1 MQWKEADV
9 NAHRKIL
16 GKGLHWKVLLLCS
29 HTLSSRVLGNDK
41 SSLWDGKDDE
51 WDAKINL
58 ILERNLI
65 VFRLCYLVYQKWG
78 WGRVMSEEFLK
89 N

>member
-1 MQWKEADV
+1 MSVLIEKFQEKDCT
-9 NAHRKIL
+9 
-16 GKGLHWKVLLLCS
+16 GKSVLLCS
-29 HTLSSRVLGNDK
+29 HTLSSRVLDNDK
-41 SSLWDGKDDE
+41 SSLLDDKDYE

-78 WGRVMSEEFLK
+78 QGQSDV
-89 N
+89 